1 MSGRSLA
8 RGSVM
13 IFLIY
18 SNSTPKAPNQSTAQG
33 FEDIFTATVSHS
45 GAGRNPAFLVFDP

>member
-8 RGSVM
+8 RGPVM
-13 IFLIY
+13 IFMIY
-18 SNSTPKAPNQSTAQG
+18 RISKPKAPDQSTAQG